1 MGIGGN
7 GIFDNDWI
15 DNFDDILEDEEDS
28 IGGDRYAR
36 SPPPPPPPPRDDWS
50 RHRESWRQKAKDAGF
65 RYPED
70 RPPPPPRDHWRPPP
84 PPPPPRREDNS
95 REVLGFGAGATL
107 TKEQV
112 KDRRRE
118 LAKKHHPDR
127 GGSVETMQ
135 RINAAADVLL
145 AELEGR
151 STRW

>member
-36 SPPPPPPPPRDDWS
+36 SPPPPPPPPRDDWT
-50 RHRESWRQKAKDAGF
+50 RSWRQKARDAGF
-65 RYPED
+65 KYPPEWD
-70 RPPPPPRDHWRPPP
+70 RPPPPPPRDDWRPPP
-84 PPPPPRREDNS
+84 PPPRRGDNS
-95 REVLGFGAGATL
+95 REVLGFAATAAL

-118 LAKKHHPDR
+118 LAKQHHPDR

-135 RINAAADVLL
+135 RINAAADILL

-151 STRW
+151 VGRW